1 MARPLRI
8 EFPGA
13 VYHVTSRGDRQESI
27 FNNDADR
34 QLLLG
39 IVDQALARLDAEF
52 LAFCLMGNH
61 YHFVLRTRQPNLSR
75 LMRHIN
81 GQYTQ
86 AYNRRH
92 GVSGHLFQGR
102 FHAVLVDSDK
112 HLITVCRY
120 VELNPVRARLVAQ
133 PVDWRWSSYR
143 AHIGMELGHAW
154 LATKDIQGQL
164 LGYDPK
170 TAEDQRRAAQLYAE
184 TVDQGRE
191 ADPWKQNLRGEI
203 FLGDNEFVA
212 DMQARATRQRM
223 KCAEISR
230 SQRTDSRAL
239 AQWMASDRSRQES
252 FRLAY
257 TEGGMTMAAIARESG
272 LSISSV
278 SRIISSA
285 EKMQDSRPDPAKFKT

>member
-27 FNNDADR
+27 FDSDADR
-34 QLLLG
+34 QLFLE
-39 IVDQALARLDAEF
+39 IIDQALARLDAEV

-102 FHAVLVDSDK
+102 FHAVLVDSDR
-112 HLITVCRY
+112 HLIAVCRY
-120 VELNPVRARLVAQ
+120 VELNPVRAGLVAK

-154 LATKDIQGQL
+154 LAMTDIQGQL
-164 LGYDPK
+164 LGHDPK
-170 TAEDQRRAAQLYAE
+170 TADDQRRAAQLYAE

-191 ADPWKQNLRGEI
+191 ADPWSGNLRGEI

-212 DMQARATRQRM
+212 DMQGRAMRQRM

-230 SQRTDSRAL
+230 SQRTGSRAL
-239 AQWMASDRSRQES
+239 TQWMASDRSRQES

-257 TEGGMTMAAIARESG
+257 TEGGMTMGAIAKESG

-285 EKMQDSRPDPAKFKT
+285 EEMQDSRPDPAKFKT